1 MTKEEYENCMMAIAR
16 LCACVVWDEVP
27 DPAWCAGLNLENL
40 YLAAKKHLLLA
51 ITAEALERAGVHDDA
66 FHKAKASAVRKSILF
81 DAERAKILSAL
92 EEQGIWYM
100 PLKGA
105 VLKEFYP
112 GIGLRQMA
120 DNDIL
125 YDVSRCEDVK
135 SIMEGMGFQTIKY
148 GEGAVHDSY
157 HKKPVFNFE
166 MHRQLFGPEHGD
178 SLYSYYRAVKER
190 LVKDEGNLCGWHFSP
205 EDFYLY
211 MISHESKH
219 YANHGTGLRSLL
231 DIYVYLRKVSLNWE
245 YVEEEAKELGLA
257 EFEKQNRML
266 AMHLFDG
273 EALTEEESKMLDY
286 VYSSG
291 TYGTLEN
298 GVKNGIQKN
307 GGSAVRYALK
317 RFFVPVSKKNPRYS
331 AYARAYPQFYK
342 YKILLPLL
350 PLYRVIHS
358 VRRGVFYAEAKAIYR
373 TRSGKT

>member
-1 MTKEEYENCMMAIAR
+1 MTKEEYENSMMAIAR
-16 LCACVVWDEVP
+16 LCGCVVRGEVP

-51 ITAEALERAGVHDDA
+51 ITAEALERAGIHNDA
-66 FHKAKASAVRKSILF
+66 FHKAKASAVRKNILF

-135 SIMEGMGFQTIKY
+135 SIMEGMGYQTILY

-166 MHRQLFGPEHGD
+166 MHRQLFGPVHGEP
-178 SLYSYYRAVKER
+178 LYSYYHTVKER
-190 LVKDEGNLCGWHFSP
+190 LIKDEGNHFGWHFSP

-211 MISHESKH
+211 VIAHEFKH
-219 YANHGTGLRSLL
+219 YENFGTGLRSPL
-231 DIYVYLRKVSLNWE
+231 DAYVYLRKVSLDWE
-245 YVEEEAKELGLA
+245 YVEKEAQKLGLA
-257 EFEKQNRML
+257 DFEKQNRML

-273 EALTEEESKMLDY
+273 ETLTQEDGEMLSY
-286 VYSSG
+286 VLSSG
-291 TYGTLEN
+291 TYGNIEI
-298 GVKNGIQKN
+298 GVKNGIRKN
-307 GGSAVRYALK
+307 GGSALRYAMK
-317 RFFVPVSKKNPRYS
+317 RFFVPVSKKDLRYS
-331 AYARAYPQFYK
+331 GYARAYPLFYQH
-342 YKILLPLL
+342 KILLPLL
-350 PLYRVIHS
+350 PFYRTIRS
-358 VRRGVFYAEAKAIYR
+358 IRRGGFFAEAKAISR
-373 TRSGKT
+373 THSGKT